1 MFFSPFPIRNAS
13 SKGNMIHDSLKL
25 LEGTWLLKKLF
36 GGHRPVFMPIRCNLQ
51 GTLATLGRSSC
62 KITSGVGENGKV
74 TPSTLQIVFTPA
86 NCSTQINSLEP
97 WQFTWKVITGINCTT
112 WSSICCMQYGYVS
125 FQKQELP
132 FKIKNK
138 TSTIINHQISPTK
151 KITPAQ
157 FPSISQDSPVLPTE
171 KNPAPVVFSSFFP
184 GFGWLVSRRCRSAPR
199 FRTHRGSSELGHFPG
214 GSSGQESLK
223 QTFGTWRRLRRFP
236 PCRCVRGKCV
246 RLVVGWGLTKTG
258 WFFGGRGRKMRK
270 IWEREGL
277 FCLFL
282 GGDEEWKVSNQKKLY
297 DHVPNFFVLWVV
309 VEKWQ
314 LEQ

>member
-1 MFFSPFPIRNAS
+1 MITPF
-13 SKGNMIHDSLKL
+13 DSYLIGGVTAPKHLK
-25 LEGTWLLKKLF
+25 LLKKLF
-36 GGHRPVFMPIRCNLQ
+36 GGHRPAFMPIRCNLQ

-62 KITSGVGENGKV
+62 KITSGRGRKQKRHTIDIADCLYTCQLFNSNKLFG
-74 TPSTLQIVFTPA
+74 TLTIHLKGHNRYQLYYMV
-86 NCSTQINSLEP
+86 
-97 WQFTWKVITGINCTT
+97 
-112 WSSICCMQYGYVS
+112 QYMLYASGYVS

-132 FKIKNK
+132 FKMPHNQKQN
-138 TSTIINHQISPTK
+138 INHHQPSNFTNKK

-157 FPSISQDSPVLPTE
+157 FPSISQDSPRFSNG
-171 KNPAPVVFSSFFP
+171 KNPAHVVFSSFFS

-199 FRTHRGSSELGHFPG
+199 FRSHRGSSELGHFPG

-246 RLVVGWGLTKTG
+246 WLVVGWWLTKTG
-258 WFFGGRGRKMRK
+258 WFFGGTGRKMRK
-270 IWEREGL
+270 IWEREVL
-277 FCLFL
+277 FCLFF